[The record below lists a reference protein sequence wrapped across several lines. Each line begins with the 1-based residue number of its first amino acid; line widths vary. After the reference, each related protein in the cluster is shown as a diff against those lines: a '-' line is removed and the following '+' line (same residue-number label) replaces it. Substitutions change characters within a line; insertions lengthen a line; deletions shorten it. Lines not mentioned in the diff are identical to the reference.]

1 MSQSIDKPPYFN
13 GAHYSHWKNRM
24 MIFVQSVDYLLW
36 DIIEDGPTIPM
47 KRVGEL
53 QIPKERHE
61 WTRLCVLFLSGF
73 CLLGSSMSR
82 RLKNVCVS

>member
-24 MIFVQSVDYLLW
+24 IIFVQSVDYLLW

-53 QIPKERHE
+53 QIPKERHV
-61 WTRLCVLFLSGF
+61 WPTHTL
-73 CLLGSSMSR
+73 
-82 RLKNVCVS
+82 